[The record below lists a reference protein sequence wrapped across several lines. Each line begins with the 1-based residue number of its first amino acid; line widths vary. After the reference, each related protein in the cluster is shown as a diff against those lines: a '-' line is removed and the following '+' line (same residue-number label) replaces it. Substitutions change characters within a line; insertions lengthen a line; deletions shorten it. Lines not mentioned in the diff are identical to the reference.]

1 MHISGSTPASRPYRQ
16 WLLLAVTV
24 LLLLSCSA
32 DERPSDES
40 SKSQMDGITFFD
52 VGAETVFSDALRE
65 RLRKSLGPDA
75 IEHRGTIDLE
85 FTEKGFLQR
94 YLPGLDRLNQKL
106 NTPAG
111 ERVEHDTV
119 KLVYRYAAKEN
130 LPFGYVE
137 LVFSNATGQP
147 LFIQIR
153 SRKELSNIIQSLEA
167 KYGPPQAIEQPAD
180 AGRSFYWTDRRDVLL
195 VSIVPTWRGD
205 EESRLVIYYVDNLE
219 KLVAAEEKERRERE
233 ADRRRAGEKIF

>member
-1 MHISGSTPASRPYRQ
+1 MHISGSTPASRLYRP
-16 WLLLAVTV
+16 WFLLAVAALV
-24 LLLLSCSA
+24 MLSCSA
-32 DERPSDES
+32 DERPSGES
-40 SKSQMDGITFFD
+40 SKSGMEGITFFD

-85 FTEKGFLQR
+85 FNEKGFLQR
-94 YLPGLDRLNQKL
+94 HFPVLDRLNQRL

-119 KLVYRYAAKEN
+119 KLVYRYAVKEN
-130 LPFGYVE
+130 LPFSYVE

-153 SRKELSNIIQSLEA
+153 SRKDLAGIIQSLEA
-167 KYGPPQAIEQPAD
+167 KYGPPQAVEQPAD
-180 AGRSFYWTDRRDVLL
+180 AGRYLYWTDRRDVLL
-195 VSIVPTWRGD
+195 ISIVPTWRGD
-205 EESRLVIYYVDNLE
+205 QESRLAIYYVDNLE
-219 KLVAAEEKERRERE
+219 KLAAAEEKERRERE